1 MKVLKIVMLISLLL
15 IPINVVYARTITI
28 DEIVNNY
35 KDTETYK
42 SLEAL
47 GSNVSLENDKNNNK
61 LKFILKGEDAEDSI
75 LTFNY
80 TDQYI
85 EYVNEKQN
93 PDYEDFLSDFGETLT
108 LTFGYAI
115 IFETIINLSGFSDM
129 TFDENA
135 TLEDIYNNYDKYGIE
150 FKTKSYDFN
159 DESSQVSGD
168 YILSI
173 KMSLDTDKIKNLIEA
188 VGIKIEDTIKKEP
201 NDISNNDIL
210 EELKKS
216 NFYNEISEGENS
228 VGSFIVGKNF
238 ENLTLST
245 YYNGKTYN
253 TNFILKDGVLSYW
266 YQKLD
271 DEDTETLS
279 YINSN
284 WIMEAIKA
292 VSTLV
297 GKPINASSLSVL
309 DRAVN
314 INDIYVPYYK
324 YNENGIEFEYY
335 NYSNNNEEKYGIKSF
350 KMNLN
355 DFNLETLDIKSLTS
369 NSKIDENNNETSE
382 DTNKVTGT
390 TNNPKTGIIS
400 IGIVSLIF
408 GTLSFIILNFIKKK
422 SFN

>member
-1 MKVLKIVMLISLLL
+1 MKVLKIIMLVSLLL
-15 IPINVVYARTITI
+15 IPINVVYAKTITI

-35 KDTETYK
+35 KNTETYK
-42 SLEAL
+42 SLESL

-61 LKFILKGEDAEDSI
+61 LKFIIKGEDTEDSI

-80 TDQYI
+80 TDEYI

-115 IFETIINLSGFSDM
+115 IFETIINLNGFSDM

-135 TLEDIYNNYDKYGIE
+135 TLEDVYNNYDKYGIE

-159 DESSQVSGD
+159 DESSYVSGD

-201 NDISNNDIL
+201 NEITTDDIISQIYKSDFYRELSKNASDYRISGYGDYNNEYIAL
-210 EELKKS
+210 S
-216 NFYNEISEGENS
+216 MVYNDLDFSAIFNIEDE
-228 VGSFIVGKNF
+228 VLNF
-238 ENLTLST
+238 E
-245 YYNGKTYN
+245 
-253 TNFILKDGVLSYW
+253 F
-266 YQKLD
+266 KLNNSSD
-271 DEDTETLS
+271 YETLS

-284 WIMEAIKA
+284 WIMETIKA
-292 VSTLV
+292 VSSLV

-314 INDIYVPYYK
+314 INDIYVPFYK

-335 NYSNNNEEKYGIKSF
+335 NYNNNNEEKYGIKSF

-355 DFNLETLDIKSLTS
+355 DFNLETIDIKSLKNS
-369 NSKIDENNNETSE
+369 NIEDNNETSE

-408 GTLSFIILNFIKKK
+408 GTLSFIILNIIKKK